1 MDKSSE
7 LLFKSCSYIITGKF
21 SARDVSKL
29 KRVRAVKRII
39 FQLVSS
45 DRFLSEST
53 RVSFIAF
60 QGRMYQKQ

>member
-1 MDKSSE
+1 MDNSSE
-7 LLFKSCSYIITGKF
+7 LLFKSCSCIITGKF
-21 SARDVSKL
+21 SAKDVSKL
-29 KRVRAVKRII
+29 KRVRAVKGIV

-45 DRFLSEST
+45 DGILSEST